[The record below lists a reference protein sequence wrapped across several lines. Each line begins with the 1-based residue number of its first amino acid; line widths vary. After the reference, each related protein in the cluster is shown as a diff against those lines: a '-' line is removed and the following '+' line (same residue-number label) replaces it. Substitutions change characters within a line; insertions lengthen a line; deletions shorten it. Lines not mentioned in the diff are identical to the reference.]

1 MIIIF
6 LLLII
11 ALLYNI
17 NSNEHFSN
25 YIDPSIQI
33 FKKIKTLDNNDKIIY
48 IDDIIPSNLKIK
60 KIKGKGWGLVSNS
73 LIEKGKIITIAPV
86 RYYNKFKPII
96 KSKIGKKVIE
106 RNIHSSKNSINGKYL
121 FDYWNVF
128 LNHDDN
134 ENAFYENRF
143 YEKNKEIYTV
153 LKSTKEIKLGDE
165 ILINYNNLYK

>member
-60 KIKGKGWGLVSNS
+60 KIIS
-73 LIEKGKIITIAPV
+73 
-86 RYYNKFKPII
+86 
-96 KSKIGKKVIE
+96 
-106 RNIHSSKNSINGKYL
+106 
-121 FDYWNVF
+121 
-128 LNHDDN
+128 
-134 ENAFYENRF
+134 
-143 YEKNKEIYTV
+143 
-153 LKSTKEIKLGDE
+153 
-165 ILINYNNLYK
+165 